1 MIVLNSSSVRREV
14 VCVSDCNAGA
24 LDTHDGRP
32 LGKAA
37 GVCGGYRRTEVRRIA
52 VVIAMIECFGDAFQR
67 PGSAKLVDKQSG
79 VHPSNSV
86 ADRSHHVN

>member
-1 MIVLNSSSVRREV
+1 MSRTVMPAPQVPP
-14 VCVSDCNAGA
+14 
-24 LDTHDGRP
+24 HDGRP

-37 GVCGGYRRTEVRRIA
+37 GVCGGYRRTALGRIA
-52 VVIAMIECFGDAFQR
+52 VVIAMIECFGNAFQR
-67 PGSAKLVDKQSG
+67 PGSAKLVDNQSG